1 MTTDVCRRGC
11 ASKTFRGMTCTV
23 GIGLAGFGIAASQA
37 SDLTGVGGAL
47 QHQFKQD
54 RFARHAV
61 ASSMPR
67 AGPFG
72 QHPATFKDLPQ
83 CQAAAAVHVGTM
95 VKP

>member
-1 MTTDVCRRGC
+1 
-11 ASKTFRGMTCTV
+11 MTCTV

-54 RFARHAV
+54 WFARHAV
-61 ASSMPR
+61 ASSMPQPVDLR

-72 QHPATFKDLPQ
+72 QHPATFKDLPR

>member
-1 MTTDVCRRGC
+1 
-11 ASKTFRGMTCTV
+11 MTCTV

-47 QHQFKQD
+47 QHHFKQD
-54 RFARHAV
+54 WFARHAV
-61 ASSMPR
+61 ASSVPQPVDLR

-72 QHPATFKDLPQ
+72 QQPATFKDFPQ
-83 CQAAAAVHVGTM
+83 RQATAAVHVGAM